1 MATLTICGL
10 DAHHFLRET
19 LPQDQPL
26 CIGRAPRSGL
36 AIPWDAHISR
46 EHAEVTWNS
55 RELRVRC
62 LDSARNPMLYFGRK
76 VRELTLSPG
85 EEFTIGSTKFTV
97 QPDDPT
103 PASMSSVNE
112 FTFSRSELQQIAFV
126 DAERRLEQLAKLPEL
141 IATGVTSEMSAEKL
155 AEFLLSTIRSASIA
169 VVVNVGADPQ
179 RRDYDRPIFMRSAS
193 RVSDVRILPSRT
205 LMRAALQG
213 DASILHVFN
222 NPADPSVT
230 LATMLDWAF
239 CVPVTNPG
247 SEGWC
252 LYVSGVFETNPLG
265 RGPREA
271 ADLKG
276 DVKFTELLSEFL
288 GSIRESQQLRRREG
302 AMSQYFSPVVVEALR
317 SSRGED
323 ALSPRETD
331 VTVLFCDVRGF
342 SRRMER
348 ARRELHD
355 LLARIGSAL
364 GVMAGAIVR
373 HEGVIADF
381 QGDAALGFWGWP
393 AGSAD
398 DPAEACRA
406 ALEIAAEFNAAADDP
421 QHVLAEF
428 RVGIGIAHGRA
439 IAGRIGPTQ
448 QAKVGVFGPA
458 VNLGG
463 RLETMT
469 KQLRASI
476 LVDEATA
483 ECVRRMMSPSEAR
496 LRRLAK
502 IRPAGMDDALWVSEL
517 LPGTNQPA
525 SKPNEHISTQQIEMF
540 ERAAD
545 EIVAGNWSSA
555 LEILYK
561 LPAEDRVREFAI
573 AYLLEHHAEPP
584 RGWDGVISLRQK

>member
-1 MATLTICGL
+1 MATLTIAGL

-19 LPQDQPL
+19 LSLDQAI
-26 CIGRAPRSGL
+26 CIGRAPRSGW

-46 EHAEVTWNS
+46 EHAEVVWNG

-97 QPDDPT
+97 QPDDPS
-103 PASMSSVNE
+103 PASLSSVSE
-112 FTFSRSELQQIAFV
+112 FAFSRSELQQIAFV
-126 DAERRLEQLAKLPEL
+126 DADRRLEQLAKLPEL
-141 IATGVTSEMSAEKL
+141 IAAGMTSEASAAKL

-179 RRDYDRPIFMRSAS
+179 RRDYDRPVFIRSAS
-193 RVSDVRILPSRT
+193 RANDVRILPSRT
-205 LMRAALQG
+205 LLRAALQG
-213 DASILHVFN
+213 QCGILHVFN
-222 NPADPSVT
+222 TPGDPSVT
-230 LATMLDWAF
+230 LSTMLDWAF
-239 CVPVTNPG
+239 CVPVLNPG

-252 LYVSGVFETNPLG
+252 LYVSGVFDNNPLG
-265 RGPREA
+265 RGAKDA

-276 DVKFTELLSEFL
+276 DMKFTELLAEFL

-317 SSRGED
+317 SSRGDD
-323 ALSPRETD
+323 ALAPRETD

-342 SRRMER
+342 SRRTEK
-348 ARRELHD
+348 ARRELPA
-355 LLARIGSAL
+355 LLERIGAAL

-373 HEGVIADF
+373 HEGIIADF

-393 AGSAD
+393 AGSPD
-398 DPAEACRA
+398 DPAAACRA
-406 ALEIAAEFNAAADDP
+406 ALEIAAEFSAAAGDP
-421 QHVLAEF
+421 EHALTDF
-428 RVGIGIAHGRA
+428 RVGIGIAHGPA
-439 IAGRIGPTQ
+439 IAGRIGPQQ

-463 RLETMT
+463 RLEAMT

-476 LVDEATA
+476 VVDEATA
-483 ECVRRMMSPSEAR
+483 DCVRKLLPPTEAR
-496 LRRLAK
+496 TRRLAK
-502 IRPAGMDDALWVSEL
+502 IRPAGMEDALWVSEL
-517 LPGTNQPA
+517 LPGTDGEGKLGPRIN
-525 SKPNEHISTQQIEMF
+525 SEQIAQF
-540 ERAAD
+540 ESAAD
-545 EIVAGNWSSA
+545 AVVAGNWSQA

-561 LPAEDRVREFAI
+561 LPADDRAREFLI
-573 AYLLEHHAEPP
+573 AFLLEHHAEPP
-584 RGWDGVISLRQK
+584 RGWDGVITLKQK